1 MFNVTQEDRISNR
14 DEMNQPLTSDDI
26 YKPCYN
32 SISFKEY
39 LDFYFEFYK
48 KKLNLVLAFLIKIK

>member
-32 SISFKEY
+32 SISLKEY
-39 LDFYFEFYK
+39 LDFYF
-48 KKLNLVLAFLIKIK
+48 